1 MGHFADRESQWA
13 DLMRASNRGDAGAY
27 KRLLDEIAP
36 ALRRVIQRDVT
47 RAGLGG
53 ADAEDILQETL
64 LAVHLKRHTWRES
77 DAFTPWLRAIARNK
91 LIDSLR
97 RRGRRI
103 DVPIDDFSDT
113 LAAPE
118 KREELSPAEAGKI
131 LGMING
137 RARQVVEAVA
147 IEGLSAREAASRLG
161 LSEGAVRVALH
172 RGLSAL
178 AQAFRDQEP

>member
-1 MGHFADRESQWA
+1 
-13 DLMRASNRGDAGAY
+13 
-27 KRLLDEIAP
+27 
-36 ALRRVIQRDVT
+36 
-47 RAGLGG
+47 
-53 ADAEDILQETL
+53 
-64 LAVHLKRHTWRES
+64 VHLKRHTWRES

-103 DVPIDDFSDT
+103 DVPIDDFSET